1 MSCVFNIAVSISLE
15 DRLYS
20 SLAHL
25 WKNKCHSDVTL
36 LVGGRSIR
44 AHKVILASRSE
55 FFDRLMFG
63 GMKESGQGEIEMQ
76 DIGNVD
82 LFELILEYAYTGS
95 ITLIGTIQASWTCWY
110 CDYNLHNSPYDPVSL
125 S

>member
-1 MSCVFNIAVSISLE
+1 ME

-36 LVGGRSIR
+36 LVGGRSIC
-44 AHKVILASRSE
+44 AHKAILASRSE

-63 GMKESGQGEIEMQ
+63 GMRESGQGEIEMQ
-76 DIGNVD
+76 DIENVD
-82 LFELILEYAYTGS
+82 LFELILEYVYTGS
-95 ITLIGTIQASWTCWY
+95 ITITGTIQASWICSVFTVELVMY
-110 CDYNLHNSPYDPVSL
+110 
-125 S
+125 

>member
-1 MSCVFNIAVSISLE
+1 MLHAVSISLE

-20 SLAHL
+20 SLANL

-63 GMKESGQGEIEMQ
+63 GMKECDQNEIEIK

-82 LFELILEYAYTGS
+82 LFEMVLEYAYTG
-95 ITLIGTIQASWTCWY
+95 IIALTGTVQVCCKIV
-110 CDYNLHNSPYDPVSL
+110 HVSSQREL
-125 S
+125 PLNRIMML